1 MTALWNF
8 LAMLRARSGT
18 PGADITQFFG
28 SDSSNEE
35 DEPRELLFLKI
46 LFLLSCPPYTLLH
59 FLEDEATAAE
69 MREVELSDQT
79 RERGMHHIAIIIYL
93 YVYFF
98 L

>member
-35 DEPRELLFLKI
+35 DEPRELLVF
-46 LFLLSCPPYTLLH
+46 TLVLPSLCI
-59 FLEDEATAAE
+59 F
-69 MREVELSDQT
+69 
-79 RERGMHHIAIIIYL
+79 
-93 YVYFF
+93 
-98 L
+98 